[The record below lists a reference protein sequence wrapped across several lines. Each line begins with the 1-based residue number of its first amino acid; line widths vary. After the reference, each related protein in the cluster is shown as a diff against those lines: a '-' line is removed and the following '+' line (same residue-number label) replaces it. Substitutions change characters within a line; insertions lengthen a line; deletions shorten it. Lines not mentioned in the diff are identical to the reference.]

1 MIISNIGNIFMSYQ
15 KPYKPE
21 EYKNLIENNFSEI
34 WFQYLYFEVM
44 RSRDCIKFMSN
55 NPNGYLI
62 LQVICWHHG
71 LILWSEN
78 KNQNRKNF
86 VKSWE
91 ASAKTKTKP
100 NKKLTYSLVSEL
112 TGLSIETIRRQ
123 VKKLVNDGWVS
134 YTKKEGI
141 IYMPNVDKA
150 KEMTEYLNPKEIDRF
165 VNLLSN
171 IDKIRFR

>member
-1 MIISNIGNIFMSYQ
+1 
-15 KPYKPE
+15 
-21 EYKNLIENNFSEI
+21 
-34 WFQYLYFEVM
+34 M
-44 RSRDCIKFMSN
+44 RSRDCVRFMKN

-62 LQVICWHHG
+62 LQVISWHHG
-71 LILWSEN
+71 LVLLSEN
-78 KNQNRKNF
+78 KNQDRKNF

-91 ASAKTKTKP
+91 GSSKSKTKP

-123 VKKLVNDGWVS
+123 VKKLINERWVTYS
-134 YTKKEGI
+134 KKEGI
-141 IYMPNVDKA
+141 IYMPHIDKA
-150 KEMTEYLNPKEIDRF
+150 KEMTENLNPKEIDRF

>member
-1 MIISNIGNIFMSYQ
+1 MSFQ
-15 KPYKPE
+15 KAYKPD
-21 EYKNLIENNFSEI
+21 EYKSLIENNFSEI
-34 WFQYLYFEVM
+34 WFQFLYFEVM
-44 RSRDCIKFMSN
+44 RSRDCVRFMRN

-62 LQVICWHHG
+62 LQVISWHHG
-71 LILWSEN
+71 LVLLSEN

-91 ASAKTKTKP
+91 ASAKSKTKP

-123 VKKLVNDGWVS
+123 VKKLINERWVTYS
-134 YTKKEGI
+134 KKEGI
-141 IYMPNVDKA
+141 IYMPHIDKA
-150 KEMTEYLNPKEIDRF
+150 KEMTENLNPKEIDRF

>member
-1 MIISNIGNIFMSYQ
+1 MSFH

-21 EYKNLIENNFSEI
+21 EYKSLIENNFSEI
-34 WFQYLYFEVM
+34 WFQFLYFEVM
-44 RSRDCIKFMSN
+44 RSRDCVRFMKN

-62 LQVICWHHG
+62 LQVISWHHG
-71 LILWSEN
+71 LVLLSEN
-78 KNQNRKNF
+78 KNQDRKNF

-91 ASAKTKTKP
+91 GSAKSKTKP

-123 VKKLVNDGWVS
+123 VKKLINERWVTYS
-134 YTKKEGI
+134 KKEGI
-141 IYMPNVDKA
+141 IYMPHIDKA
-150 KEMTEYLNPKEIDRF
+150 KEMTENLNPKEIDRF

>member
-1 MIISNIGNIFMSYQ
+1 MSFQ

-21 EYKNLIENNFSEI
+21 EYKTLIENNFSEI
-34 WFQYLYFEVM
+34 WFQFLYFEVM
-44 RSRDCIKFMSN
+44 RSRDCVRFMKN

-62 LQVICWHHG
+62 LQVISWHHG
-71 LILWSEN
+71 LVLLSEN
-78 KNQNRKNF
+78 KNQDRKNF

-91 ASAKTKTKP
+91 RSSKSKTRP

-123 VKKLVNDGWVS
+123 VKKLINDGWVTYS
-134 YTKKEGI
+134 KKEGI
-141 IYMPNVDKA
+141 IYMPHIDKA
-150 KEMTEYLNPKEIDRF
+150 KEMTEYLNPKELDRF

>member
-1 MIISNIGNIFMSYQ
+1 MYIIGNLFMSFQ
-15 KPYKPE
+15 KFYKPE
-21 EYKNLIENNFSEI
+21 EYKSLIENNFSEI
-34 WFQYLYFEVM
+34 WFQFLYFEVM
-44 RSRDCIKFMSN
+44 RSRDCVRFMRN

-62 LQVICWHHG
+62 LQVITWHHG
-71 LILWSEN
+71 LVLLSEN
-78 KNQNRKNF
+78 KNQDRKNF

-91 ASAKTKTKP
+91 ESAKSARKP
-100 NKKLTYSLVSEL
+100 DKKLTYSLVSEL

-123 VKKLVNDGWVS
+123 VKKLINDGWVT

-141 IYMPNVDKA
+141 IYTPNIDKA
-150 KEMTEYLNPKEIDRF
+150 KEMTENLNPKEIDRF

>member
-1 MIISNIGNIFMSYQ
+1 MIIQ
-15 KPYKPE
+15 KPYNPS
-21 EYKNLIENNFSEI
+21 EYKDLIENNFSEI
-34 WFQYLYFEVM
+34 WFQFLYFEVM
-44 RSRDCIKFMSN
+44 RSRDCVRFMRN

-62 LQVICWHHG
+62 LQVISWHHG
-71 LILWSEN
+71 LVLMSEH
-78 KNQNRKNF
+78 KKQDRKNF

-91 ASAKTKTKP
+91 GSTKSKTKP

-112 TGLSIETIRRQ
+112 TSLSIETIRRQ
-123 VKKLVNDGWVS
+123 VKKLINDGWVT

-141 IYMPNVDKA
+141 IYRPHINKA
-150 KEMTEYLNPKEIDRF
+150 KEMTENLNPKEIDRF

>member
-1 MIISNIGNIFMSYQ
+1 MTFQ

-34 WFQYLYFEVM
+34 WFQFLYFEVM
-44 RSRDCIKFMSN
+44 RSRDCVRFMKN

-62 LQVICWHHG
+62 LQVISWHHG
-71 LILWSEN
+71 LILMSEN
-78 KNQNRKNF
+78 KIQDRKNF

-91 ASAKTKTKP
+91 ESSKSKRKP

-123 VKKLVNDGWVS
+123 VKKLINDGWVS
-134 YTKKEGI
+134 YNKKEGI
-141 IYMPNVDKA
+141 IYRPNIDKA
-150 KEMTEYLNPKEIDRF
+150 KEMTEYLNPKEIERF

>member
-1 MIISNIGNIFMSYQ
+1 MSFH

-21 EYKNLIENNFSEI
+21 EYKSLIENNFSEI
-34 WFQYLYFEVM
+34 WFQFLYFEVM
-44 RSRDCIKFMSN
+44 RSRDCVRFMKN

-62 LQVICWHHG
+62 LQVISWHHG
-71 LILWSEN
+71 LVLLSEN
-78 KNQNRKNF
+78 KNQDRKNF

-91 ASAKTKTKP
+91 RSAKSKTKP

-123 VKKLVNDGWVS
+123 VKKLIDERWVTYS
-134 YTKKEGI
+134 KKEGI
-141 IYMPNVDKA
+141 IYMPHIDKA
-150 KEMTEYLNPKEIDRF
+150 KEMTENLNPKEIDRF

>member
-1 MIISNIGNIFMSYQ
+1 MSFH

-21 EYKNLIENNFSEI
+21 EYKSLIENNFSEI
-34 WFQYLYFEVM
+34 WFQFLYFEVM
-44 RSRDCIKFMSN
+44 RSRDCVRFMKN

-62 LQVICWHHG
+62 LQVISWHHG
-71 LILWSEN
+71 LVLLSEN
-78 KNQNRKNF
+78 KNQDRKNF

-91 ASAKTKTKP
+91 GSSKSKTKP

-123 VKKLVNDGWVS
+123 VKKLINERWVTYS
-134 YTKKEGI
+134 KKEGI
-141 IYMPNVDKA
+141 IYMPHIDKA

>member
-1 MIISNIGNIFMSYQ
+1 MPFQ

-34 WFQYLYFEVM
+34 WFQFLYFEVM
-44 RSRDCIKFMSN
+44 RSRDCVRFMKN

-62 LQVICWHHG
+62 LQVISWHHG
-71 LILWSEN
+71 LVLLSEN
-78 KNQNRKNF
+78 KNQDRKNF

-91 ASAKTKTKP
+91 ASSKSKTKP

-123 VKKLVNDGWVS
+123 VKKLINERWVTYS
-134 YTKKEGI
+134 KKEGI
-141 IYMPNVDKA
+141 IYMPHIDKA
-150 KEMTEYLNPKEIDRF
+150 KEMTENLNPKEIDRF

>member
-1 MIISNIGNIFMSYQ
+1 MSFQ

-21 EYKNLIENNFSEI
+21 EYKFLIEKNFSEI
-34 WFQYLYFEVM
+34 WFQFLYFEVM
-44 RSRDCIKFMSN
+44 RSRDFVMFMRN

-62 LQVICWHHG
+62 LQVISWHHG
-71 LILWSEN
+71 LVLLSEN
-78 KNQNRKNF
+78 KNQDRKNF

-91 ASAKTKTKP
+91 GSAKSKTKQ

-123 VKKLVNDGWVS
+123 VKKLIDDGWVT

-141 IYMPNVDKA
+141 IYMPHIEKA
-150 KEMTEYLNPKEIDRF
+150 KEMTEYLNPKEIDRL

-171 IDKIRFR
+171 IDKIRCR

>member
-1 MIISNIGNIFMSYQ
+1 MSFQ

-21 EYKNLIENNFSEI
+21 EYKILIENNFSEI
-34 WFQYLYFEVM
+34 WFQFLYFEVM
-44 RSRDCIKFMSN
+44 RSRDCVRFMKN

-62 LQVICWHHG
+62 LQVNSWHHG
-71 LILWSEN
+71 LVLLSEN
-78 KNQNRKNF
+78 KNQDRKNF

-91 ASAKTKTKP
+91 GSSKSKTKP

-123 VKKLVNDGWVS
+123 VKKLINDGWVT

-141 IYMPNVDKA
+141 IYMPHIDKA

>member
-1 MIISNIGNIFMSYQ
+1 MSFQ
-15 KPYKPE
+15 KAYKPD
-21 EYKNLIENNFSEI
+21 EYKSLIENNFSEI
-34 WFQYLYFEVM
+34 WFQFLYFEVM
-44 RSRDCIKFMSN
+44 RSRDCVRFMKN

-62 LQVICWHHG
+62 LQVISWHHG
-71 LILWSEN
+71 LVLLSEN
-78 KNQNRKNF
+78 KNQDRKNF

-91 ASAKTKTKP
+91 GSSKSKTKP

-123 VKKLVNDGWVS
+123 VKKLINERWVTYS
-134 YTKKEGI
+134 KKEGI
-141 IYMPNVDKA
+141 IYMPHIDKA
-150 KEMTEYLNPKEIDRF
+150 KEMTENLNPKEIDRF

>member
-1 MIISNIGNIFMSYQ
+1 MSTQ

-21 EYKNLIENNFSEI
+21 EYKSLIENNFSEI
-34 WFQYLYFEVM
+34 WFQFLYFEVM
-44 RSRDCIKFMSN
+44 RSRDCVRFMKN

-62 LQVICWHHG
+62 LQVISWHHG
-71 LILWSEN
+71 LVLLSEN
-78 KNQNRKNF
+78 KNQDRKNF

-91 ASAKTKTKP
+91 GSSKSKTKP

-123 VKKLVNDGWVS
+123 VKKLINERWVTYS
-134 YTKKEGI
+134 KKEGI
-141 IYMPNVDKA
+141 IYMPHIDKA
-150 KEMTEYLNPKEIDRF
+150 KEMTENLNPKEIDRF

>member
-1 MIISNIGNIFMSYQ
+1 MISL
-15 KPYKPE
+15 KPFKPE
-21 EYKNLIENNFSEI
+21 EYKSLIENNFSEI
-34 WFQYLYFEVM
+34 WFQFLYFEVM
-44 RSRDCIKFMSN
+44 RSRDCIRFMKN

-62 LQVICWHHG
+62 LQVISWHHG
-71 LILWSEN
+71 LVLLSEN

-91 ASAKTKTKP
+91 ASSKSKTKP

-123 VKKLVNDGWVS
+123 VKKLINDGWVS

-141 IYMPNVDKA
+141 IYMPNIKKA

>member
-1 MIISNIGNIFMSYQ
+1 MSSQ

-21 EYKNLIENNFSEI
+21 EYKSLIENNFSEI
-34 WFQYLYFEVM
+34 WFQFLYFEVM
-44 RSRDCIKFMSN
+44 RSRDCVRFMGN

-62 LQVICWHHG
+62 LQVISWHHG
-71 LILWSEN
+71 LVLLSEN
-78 KNQNRKNF
+78 KNQDRKNF

-91 ASAKTKTKP
+91 GSSKSKTKP

-123 VKKLVNDGWVS
+123 VKKLINERWVTYS
-134 YTKKEGI
+134 KKEGI
-141 IYMPNVDKA
+141 IYMPHIDKA
-150 KEMTEYLNPKEIDRF
+150 KEMTENLNPKEIDRF

>member
-1 MIISNIGNIFMSYQ
+1 MLLQ

-34 WFQYLYFEVM
+34 WFQFLYFEVM
-44 RSRDCIKFMSN
+44 RSRDCVRFMRN

-62 LQVICWHHG
+62 LQVISWHHG
-71 LILWSEN
+71 LVLLSEN
-78 KNQNRKNF
+78 KNQDRKNF

-91 ASAKTKTKP
+91 GSAKSKAKP

-112 TGLSIETIRRQ
+112 TALSIETIRRH
-123 VKKLVNDGWVS
+123 VKKLINDGWVS

-141 IYMPNVDKA
+141 IYRPDVDKA
-150 KEMTEYLNPKEIDRF
+150 KEITENLNPKEIDRF